1 MQGGSG
7 CPATLAAMSARTR
20 VLVVVGIAA
29 LLAVAAVVAAA
40 ALSGDEPAA
49 APGTTAPTARVEPP
63 PFALELGLRED
74 AEARD
79 LRRAQRLL
87 ASGERAGARAIFARH
102 DSLEAR
108 VGALFA
114 AWPGRSLARLEQL
127 GGLYPASPVVQTNL
141 GIARYWGARGDPRE
155 AWRRV
160 LERSPDTPYA
170 LTAENLLFPDFAE
183 NRPVFVPSFGAPAAV
198 TRLQPARQVEELER
212 RAASRDARH
221 LLLLGVALQR
231 IGRPESAERAY
242 AEAGRRAPADP
253 EALVAAAVGRFT
265 KENPS
270 AAFSRLGPLTRRFPG
285 EPSVRFHLALLL
297 LWTGQVEEAKEQL
310 RRAARTR
317 PGSPLART
325 ASRYLASVE
334 RAGTR
339 SP

>member
-1 MQGGSG
+1 
-7 CPATLAAMSARTR
+7 MSARTR
-20 VLVVVGIAA
+20 VLVVVGAAA

-40 ALSGDEPAA
+40 ALSGDEPTATPA
-49 APGTTAPTARVEPP
+49 TTAPLARTEPP
-63 PFALELGLRED
+63 PLALELGLRED
-74 AEARD
+74 NEAVA

-87 ASGERAGARAIFARH
+87 ASGERMEARAIFARH

-114 AWPGRSLARLEQL
+114 GWPDGSLARLEQL

-141 GIARYWGARGDPRE
+141 GIARFWGARGDPRE

-160 LERSPDTPYA
+160 LERNPDTPYA

-198 TRLQPARQVEELER
+198 TSLSPTGQLEELER
-212 RAASRDARH
+212 RAASGEARD

-231 IGRPESAERAY
+231 VGRPRSAARAY
-242 AEAGRRAPADP
+242 AAAARRAPGNH

-270 AAFSRLGPLTRRFPG
+270 AAFSRLGPLARRFPG
-285 EPSVRFHLALLL
+285 EPSVRFHLGLLL
-297 LWTGQVEEAKEQL
+297 LWTGRVDEAKEQL
-310 RRAARTR
+310 RRAAATR
-317 PGSPLART
+317 PSSPLART
-325 ASRYLASVE
+325 AARYLASVE